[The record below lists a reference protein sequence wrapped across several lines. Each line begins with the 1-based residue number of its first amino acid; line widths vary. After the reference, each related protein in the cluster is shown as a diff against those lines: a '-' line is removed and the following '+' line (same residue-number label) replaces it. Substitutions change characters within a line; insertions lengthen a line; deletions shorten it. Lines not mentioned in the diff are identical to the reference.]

1 MDRIAGLLDIL
12 TANPDDTFARYALG
26 MEYSRAGRVDDAV
39 SEFRTLIIKQPDYA
53 NAYFMAAQALA
64 AAERI
69 PEAKT
74 LLQEGIAAANRA
86 RNQHAAGEMQAMLDE
101 LEFR

>member
-12 TANPDDTFARYALG
+12 NSNPNDTFARYALG

-39 SEFRTLIIKQPDYA
+39 SEFRTLLTKQPDYA

-64 AAERI
+64 TAERI
-69 PEAKT
+69 DEART
-74 LLQEGIAAANRA
+74 FLNDGIAAARRA
-86 RNQHAAGEMQAMLDE
+86 NNQHAASEMQGMLDE
-101 LEFR
+101 LELR

>member
-1 MDRIAGLLDIL
+1 MDRIAHLLEIL
-12 TANPDDTFARYALG
+12 AANPDDTFARYALG

-39 SEFRTLIIKQPDYA
+39 SEFRTLTDKQPDYA

-64 AAERI
+64 GVDRV
-69 PEAKT
+69 PEAKS
-74 LLQEGIAAANRA
+74 LLQEGVAAANRA
-86 RNQHAAGEMQAMLDE
+86 RNQHAASEMQAMLDE

>member
-1 MDRIAGLLDIL
+1 MDRIAGLKDIL
-12 TANPDDTFARYALG
+12 DANPDDTFARYALG

-39 SEFRTLIIKQPDYA
+39 SEFRTLIGKQPDYA

-64 AAERI
+64 AAARV

-74 LLQEGIAAANRA
+74 FLQDGITAANRA

-101 LEFR
+101 LEFQ

>member
-39 SEFRTLIIKQPDYA
+39 SQFRTLIGKQPEYA
-53 NAYFMAAQALA
+53 NAYFMAAQSLA
-64 AAERI
+64 SAERI
-69 PEAKT
+69 PEAKVF
-74 LLQEGIAAANRA
+74 LQDGITAANRA

-101 LEFR
+101 LEYR

>member
-1 MDRIAGLLDIL
+1 MDRIAGLLEIL
-12 TANPDDTFARYALG
+12 NTNPDDTFARYALG
-26 MEYSRAGRVDDAV
+26 MEYSRSGRVDDAV
-39 SEFRTLIIKQPDYA
+39 SEFRTLIGKQPEYA

-69 PEAKT
+69 DEART
-74 LLQEGIAAANRA
+74 FLQDGIAAANRA
-86 RNQHAAGEMQAMLDE
+86 RNQHAASEMQAMLEE